1 MNRCITFFFLL
12 FLYPTAPCAESYP
25 DALLYKR
32 LPVPEAFL
40 IEENGHVFGGDLR
53 IGDLTGDGQ
62 CDFLVYRSKHSGPS
76 GPAVGGFKPA
86 FLGAFDMDGR
96 ILWSIG
102 DGGTHPVRPGSVAI
116 HDLDGDGAAEVI
128 CFFHQPSRDQLDADW
143 MTLNDIV
150 IQIRDG
156 KTGKVIRQSAP
167 KEITERS
174 CQPARP
180 KLSRGRQT
188 ANWVHQR
195 ILVANFRGNERPQD
209 FVVKLG
215 DTHVAFD
222 DELKVLWTYTT
233 QWIEYSK
240 CPAYIPA
247 VGDIDGD
254 GRDEVN
260 SGYFLLD
267 HDGKPLWE
275 RRLGDNMDSVAIREW
290 DGGEIRAVCSGFGHI
305 INERG
310 EVILALGRDE
320 VPHGQEVRIANFRDD
335 LPGPEMVIRHKGHT
349 PDAILVSSETNK
361 ISDRI
366 RLNPSPN
373 NTGMEPVNWN
383 GPNEAA
389 LLYNGGWLWDLKTGK
404 GAPLPG
410 LPPANGIKVHRMAFY
425 HAIPANL
432 CGDDREELVLW
443 DPTATDVFIYTNG
456 PAGGHLY
463 QGYRAGPRQYNP
475 RIMD

>member
-1 MNRCITFFFLL
+1 MNRLITLSFLFFL
-12 FLYPTAPCAESYP
+12 YSAAQCAEP
-25 DALLYKR
+25 FTDALLYKK

-40 IEENGHVFGGDLR
+40 IEENGRVFGGDLR
-53 IGDLTGDGQ
+53 IGDLNGDGQ
-62 CDFLVYRSKHSGPS
+62 CDFLVYRSTHSGPS
-76 GPAVGGFKPA
+76 GPAIGGFKPV
-86 FLGAFDMDGR
+86 FLGAFDLHGR
-96 ILWSIG
+96 ILWRSG

-116 HDLDGDGAAEVI
+116 HDLDGDGASEVI
-128 CFFHQPSRDQLDADW
+128 CFFHQPSQEIADADW
-143 MTLNDIV
+143 STLNDVV

-156 KTGKVIRQSAP
+156 KTGEVIRQSAP
-167 KEITERS
+167 KEITERC
-174 CQPARP
+174 CQPANP
-180 KLSRGRQT
+180 KRSRGRQT

-195 ILVANFRGNERPQD
+195 ILVANFRGNESPQD
-209 FVVKLG
+209 LVVKLG

-222 DELKVLWTYTT
+222 DELNVLWTYSTP
-233 QWIEYSK
+233 WIEYSK

-275 RRLGDNMDSVAIREW
+275 RRLGDNMDSVAITEW
-290 DGGEIRAVCSGFGHI
+290 DGGKTRAICSGFGHI
-305 INERG
+305 VDERG
-310 EVILALGRDE
+310 EVILALGSDE

-349 PDAILVSSETNK
+349 PDAILISSETNQ
-361 ISDRI
+361 ISDRF

-373 NTGMEPVNWN
+373 NTGMESVKWY

-389 LLYNGGWLWDLKTGK
+389 LLYNGGWLWDLETGK

-410 LPPANGIKVHRMAFY
+410 LPPANGSEAHRMGFY

-456 PAGGHLY
+456 QAGDDEY
-463 QGYRAGPRQYNP
+463 QGYHAGPRQYNP